1 MINKSKKVSKL
12 ENIYKNLESGMPE
25 NKSIKDYA
33 LPNARQWLGGRYV
46 ALWVLPIYL
55 IRKIAEFVASSAF
68 IKPYSPSKNGPSYK
82 RPETLYTSLK
92 GVFRGEDHLRFFD
105 HRFIAIWV
113 LPIYLIGKISK
124 FAASSAFIKPYSPI
138 NNGPS
143 YKRPETLYTSLK
155 GVFKGEDHLRF
166 FDHRF
171 IAIWVLP
178 IALTGIVFEVLF
190 ISPTKNTFPFN

>member
-1 MINKSKKVSKL
+1 M
-12 ENIYKNLESGMPE
+12 ESGIPE

-55 IRKIAEFVASSAF
+55 IGKIANFVAFSAF
-68 IKPYSPSKNGPSYK
+68 IKPYSPISNGPSYK

-92 GVFRGEDHLRFFD
+92 
-105 HRFIAIWV
+105 
-113 LPIYLIGKISK
+113 S
-124 FAASSAFIKPYSPI
+124 
-138 NNGPS
+138 
-143 YKRPETLYTSLK
+143 
-155 GVFKGEDHLRF
+155 VFKGEDHLRF

>member
-1 MINKSKKVSKL
+1 MINKSQKVSSL
-12 ENIYKNLESGMPE
+12 ENIYNNLESGMPE
-25 NKSIKDYA
+25 NKLIKDYA

-55 IRKIAEFVASSAF
+55 FGKIAKFVASSAF
-68 IKPYSPSKNGPSYK
+68 IKPYSP
-82 RPETLYTSLK
+82 T
-92 GVFRGEDHLRFFD
+92 
-105 HRFIAIWV
+105 I
-113 LPIYLIGKISK
+113 
-124 FAASSAFIKPYSPI
+124 
-138 NNGPS
+138 NGPS

-178 IALTGIVFEVLF
+178 IALTGIVFELLF
-190 ISPTKNTFPFN
+190 ISPTKSTFPFN

>member
-1 MINKSKKVSKL
+1 MINELNKEDTL
-12 ENIYKNLESGMPE
+12 ENIYKDLESGMPE
-25 NKSIKDYA
+25 NKSIKEYA

-55 IRKIAEFVASSAF
+55 IRKIAKFTASS
-68 IKPYSPSKNGPSYK
+68 
-82 RPETLYTSLK
+82 T
-92 GVFRGEDHLRFFD
+92 
-105 HRFIAIWV
+105 
-113 LPIYLIGKISK
+113 
-124 FAASSAFIKPYSPI
+124 FIKPYSPI
-138 NNGPS
+138 KNGPS

-171 IAIWVLP
+171 ISIWVLP

-190 ISPTKNTFPFN
+190 ISPTKSTFPFN

>member
-1 MINKSKKVSKL
+1 MINKSQKVSSL
-12 ENIYKNLESGMPE
+12 ENIYNNLESGMPD

-55 IRKIAEFVASSAF
+55 FGKIAKLLGSSAF
-68 IKPYSPSKNGPSYK
+68 IKPYSP
-82 RPETLYTSLK
+82 TS
-92 GVFRGEDHLRFFD
+92 
-105 HRFIAIWV
+105 
-113 LPIYLIGKISK
+113 
-124 FAASSAFIKPYSPI
+124 
-138 NNGPS
+138 NGPS

>member
-1 MINKSKKVSKL
+1 MINKSSNESTL
-12 ENIYKNLESGMPE
+12 EKIYRNLESGMPE

-46 ALWVLPIYL
+46 SLWVLPIYL
-55 IRKIAEFVASSAF
+55 ISKIA
-68 IKPYSPSKNGPSYK
+68 
-82 RPETLYTSLK
+82 
-92 GVFRGEDHLRFFD
+92 
-105 HRFIAIWV
+105 
-113 LPIYLIGKISK
+113 K

-138 NNGPS
+138 KNGPS

-166 FDHRF
+166 FAHRF

-190 ISPTKNTFPFN
+190 ISPAKNTLPFN

>member
-1 MINKSKKVSKL
+1 MINKSQKVSSF
-12 ENIYKNLESGMPE
+12 ENIYNNLESGMPE

-55 IRKIAEFVASSAF
+55 FGKIAKFIASSAF
-68 IKPYSPSKNGPSYK
+68 IKPYSP
-82 RPETLYTSLK
+82 TS
-92 GVFRGEDHLRFFD
+92 
-105 HRFIAIWV
+105 
-113 LPIYLIGKISK
+113 
-124 FAASSAFIKPYSPI
+124 
-138 NNGPS
+138 NGPS

-155 GVFKGEDHLRF
+155 GVFKGKDHLRF

-190 ISPTKNTFPFN
+190 ISPTKSTFPFN